1 MKKSLLI
8 IATCFLTAAAICSCG
23 NKSSE
28 TSATESENTTT
39 FRVPDKERAE
49 ILDTL
54 INLLI
59 ERKYKTFL
67 KHTDMYESEMKWS
80 AGVIEM
86 TYETQ
91 ANRRGGLK
99 AVELTSEEMNA
110 TNDTAKIY
118 ATFFYNN
125 NKEQKKYFV
134 LYKKDD
140 KWKANYVIGDIV
152 EE

>member
-1 MKKSLLI
+1 MKKNLFI
-8 IATCFLTAAAICSCG
+8 IAICCLTAAVVCSCS
-23 NKSSE
+23 NKTGK
-28 TSATESENTTT
+28 TSATQPENTTT
-39 FRVPDKERAE
+39 FRVPDKEQAE

-140 KWKANYVIGDIV
+140 KWKANYGIGDIV